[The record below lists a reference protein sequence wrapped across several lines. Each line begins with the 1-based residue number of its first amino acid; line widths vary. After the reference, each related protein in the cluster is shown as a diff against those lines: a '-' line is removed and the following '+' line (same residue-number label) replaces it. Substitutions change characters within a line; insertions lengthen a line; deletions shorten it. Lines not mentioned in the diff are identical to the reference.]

1 MARKRSHVNAPP
13 VLPYEP
19 APAPTPIPERVE
31 PTQLDR
37 VLPNLR
43 AREEGWRAGMIEG
56 ALSVLD
62 AFASELVGKQVGDP
76 VNLDLGQGL
85 RELIRR
91 FGVDAVAREVQHRP
105 ALLPMFEANAAA
117 LAAARG
123 DAS

>member
-1 MARKRSHVNAPP
+1 MGRKRSHVNVPP
-13 VLPYEP
+13 VLPHEP
-19 APAPTPIPERVE
+19 APEPEPAPVE

-37 VLPNLR
+37 VLPILR
-43 AREEGWRAGMIEG
+43 AREDGWRAGMIEG

-62 AFASELVGKQVGDP
+62 GFAAELLGKQVGDP
-76 VNLDLGQGL
+76 VNLDLGHGL

-91 FGVDAVAREVQHRP
+91 FGVDAVEREVRHRP